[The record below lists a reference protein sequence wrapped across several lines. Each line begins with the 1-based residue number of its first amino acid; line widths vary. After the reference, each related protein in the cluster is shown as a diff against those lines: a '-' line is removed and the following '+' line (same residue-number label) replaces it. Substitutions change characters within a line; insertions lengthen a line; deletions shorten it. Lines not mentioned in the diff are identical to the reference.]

1 MKLINT
7 IHKVDVFL
15 FTWYINTSTRA
26 MLARI
31 CRQISRTGD
40 GPLYA
45 LLCAYLYWCHSWN
58 HLLLP
63 SILCGFVIERPLY
76 FLMKNGFK
84 RNRPANA
91 LQNFKSLIIP
101 SDHFSFPSGH
111 TSAAFMM
118 ATLTGYFFPPL
129 LLIGY
134 LWAGAIG
141 FSRVTLGVH
150 FPTDTLMGAL
160 LGIAAAAAALGIIAA

>member
-1 MKLINT
+1 MKLINA
-7 IHKVDVFL
+7 IHKYDVYL
-15 FTWYINTSTRA
+15 FIRYINSSTRA
-26 MLARI
+26 TLAKI
-31 CRQISRTGD
+31 CRHVSRTGD

-45 LLCAYLYWCHSWN
+45 LLCTYLYCRHGWSQP
-58 HLLLP
+58 LLP
-63 SILCGFVIERPLY
+63 SVALGFAIERPLY
-76 FLMKNGFK
+76 FMMKNGFK

-91 LQNFKSLIIP
+91 LINFQSLIIP

-111 TSAAFMM
+111 TSAAFMA
-118 ATLTGYFFPPL
+118 ATAIGYFYPPL

-134 LWAGAIG
+134 LWAALIG

-160 LGIAAAAAALGIIAA
+160 LGVAAAFAALGIIA